1 MNTQS
6 EQIAELAV
14 ALAKAQSEMGAVHKD
29 QDNPYFRSKFAGL
42 STVWEAVKP
51 SLTKNGLSVVQMPS
65 SDERGY
71 YVETMLLHASGQW
84 LKNRTYMRPVKDDPQ
99 GIGSLISYARRY
111 ALQAMTMVCPEDDD
125 GEQAMGR
132 DSKPVVSSQPVKK
145 VETPKQVDKP
155 ATEQPKA
162 KAPAASTSR
171 FSGPSHQEL
180 FKQLIEAEITQD
192 DFMEAMRHT
201 KAIPANANDFFAM
214 KEGTAEKFLGEIK
227 TTIGVVR
234 EWAALVKP

>member
-6 EQIAELAV
+6 DNIADLA
-14 ALAKAQSEMGAVHKD
+14 ASLAKTQSEMGAVHKD

-84 LKNRTYMRPVKDDPQ
+84 LKNRTYMKPVKDDPQ

-111 ALQAMTMVCPEDDD
+111 ALQAMVMVCPEDDD
-125 GEQAMGR
+125 GELAMGR
-132 DSKPVVSSQPVKK
+132 DTKPVVSPQPVKK
-145 VETPKQVDKP
+145 AETPRQVEKA
-155 ATEQPKA
+155 ATEAPKA
-162 KAPAASTSR
+162 KEQPSKK
-171 FSGPSHQEL
+171 FNGPNHQQL
-180 FKQLIEAEITQD
+180 FQKLMENGITQE
-192 DFMEAMRHT
+192 DFMETMRHE
-201 KAIPANANDFFAM
+201 KQIPEQAIDFFAM
-214 KEGTAEKFLGEIK
+214 KETTAEKFLGEIN
-227 TTIGVVR
+227 TIKGVVL
-234 EWAALVKP
+234 EWIALYKK

>member
-14 ALAKAQSEMGAVHKD
+14 ALAKAQSENGIVIKD
-29 QDNPYFRSKFAGL
+29 ANNPYFKSKYATL
-42 STVWEAVKP
+42 AAVWESVRA

-145 VETPKQVDKP
+145 VETPKQVEKP
-155 ATEQPKA
+155 STEQPKA
-162 KAPAASTSR
+162 KAPAVSTSR

-214 KEGTAEKFLGEIK
+214 KEGTAEKFLSEIK